1 MIRHEKICEGN
12 LSTSLLEGSKGSD
25 AALSDCENRTGAD
38 PKLNDVVLVGKG
50 KNRHGGSRVEPL
62 PISEKRMQV
71 RAVDQTAYP
80 LQTSVASLATD

>member
-1 MIRHEKICEGN
+1 MIRHEKQCEGN

-50 KNRHGGSRVEPL
+50 KIDMEVLGL
-62 PISEKRMQV
+62 
-71 RAVDQTAYP
+71 
-80 LQTSVASLATD
+80 SLFPFLKKGCRYVQLIRLHILSKHQ

>member
-1 MIRHEKICEGN
+1 MIRHEKQCEGN

-50 KNRHGGSRVEPL
+50 KKPTWRF
-62 PISEKRMQV
+62 
-71 RAVDQTAYP
+71 
-80 LQTSVASLATD
+80 